1 VKNKP
6 APSHPIAAPD
16 PILTPSGPFQGWTRF
31 WFTPIAPLGLHALR
45 ILSGLLF
52 LYWLIPLTSER
63 VGLFSLAGW
72 FDRQAHLEASRLPGG
87 SPMPLGWSVLYLAGT
102 NTTLFEAMWWGSL
115 VILVLFTLGI
125 APRVTAVL
133 TWVIVVSFLASPVAS
148 YDMDVMLGILALY
161 LMIGYLLLGQWSRPL
176 TWWERVLGPR
186 GTSVFAA
193 LRNTDTEEPT
203 SYAANL
209 TLRLVQVHFVL
220 VVITSAFHK
229 LQFGDWWAGVAYWYP
244 LHPGFQMDAAR
255 LRAER
260 ANATVDLFFLS
271 LAQYIALA
279 WQFAFP
285 LFAFRRRWRPVLL
298 TGAAVAWLGMI
309 FIYNEPIVG
318 PVYVVACL
326 SYLSPQEWRWLT
338 HGLRRF
344 VRFTPAGALETR
356 GHVKAT

>member
-6 APSHPIAAPD
+6 APSRPVTAPD
-16 PILTPSGPFQGWTRF
+16 PIPSLSGPWQSWKRF
-31 WFTPIAPLGLHALR
+31 WFTPIAPQGLHGLR
-45 ILSGLLF
+45 VLSGLLF

-63 VGLFSLAGW
+63 VGLFGLAGW

-87 SPMPLGWSVLYLAGT
+87 SPVPLGWSVLYIAGT
-102 NTTLFEAMWWGSL
+102 NMALFEAMWWTSL

-125 APRVTAVL
+125 VPRVTAVL

-148 YDMDVMLGILALY
+148 FDLDVMLGILALY

-176 TWWERVLGPR
+176 TLWERVLGPR
-186 GTSVFAA
+186 GTFLFAA
-193 LRNTDTEEPT
+193 WRNSDTEEPT

-209 TLRLVQVHFVL
+209 ALRLVQVHFTL
-220 VVITSAFHK
+220 VVVTSAFHK
-229 LQFGDWWAGVAYWYP
+229 LQFGDWWSGVAYWYP
-244 LHPGFQMDAAR
+244 LHPALQMDAAR

-260 ANATVDLFFLS
+260 TSADVDLFFLS
-271 LAQYIALA
+271 LAQYISLA

-298 TGAAVAWLGMI
+298 AGAALAWLGMI
-309 FIYNEPIVG
+309 FIYNQPIVG

-338 HGLRRF
+338 HGLRRLL
-344 VRFTPAGALETR
+344 RFALGGALEAR
-356 GHVKAT
+356 ERVKAS